1 MVYLSR
7 DYRNEFVSEICAEFV
22 VQAQLDDASIDT
34 DIRVSI
40 QRLSRRRQ
48 IELPER
54 DIESIAGEVL
64 VKLRSYFSDE
74 RNVVRK
80 KKCWCFQACITC
92 NKRNFYSR
100 LKLTGSTF
108 LSYLDMISDTVVFL
122 AILSLVGNIES
133 RKHWIYWSVV
143 YIISPSLLHVYYLT
157 YCEGWRDRTFSVKV
171 KDALINLLFLRPAV
185 ELVKSCK
192 ASNEIEACDTNDEM
206 LHLSMNGKYFALMF
220 ELT

>member
-80 KKCWCFQACITC
+80 KK
-92 NKRNFYSR
+92 NVGVSKR
-100 LKLTGSTF
+100 
-108 LSYLDMISDTVVFL
+108 
-122 AILSLVGNIES
+122 A
-133 RKHWIYWSVV
+133 
-143 YIISPSLLHVYYLT
+143 
-157 YCEGWRDRTFSVKV
+157 
-171 KDALINLLFLRPAV
+171 
-185 ELVKSCK
+185 
-192 ASNEIEACDTNDEM
+192 
-206 LHLSMNGKYFALMF
+206 
-220 ELT
+220 